1 MPTTDETYHTR
12 VRVIVEELDG
22 NGDVID
28 VVSENTL
35 ADFPDDQNEE
45 YSGLQSDTFF
55 NDVIKKCGG
64 RV

>member
-28 VVSENTL
+28 VVSETTL
-35 ADFPDDQNEE
+35 ADFPDDQDDE
-45 YSGLQSDTFF
+45 YQGQKSDDFY
-55 NDVIKKCGG
+55 NDVVKKCGG
-64 RV
+64 HV

>member
-28 VVSENTL
+28 VVSEKTV
-35 ADFPDDQNEE
+35 ADFPDDQNDE
-45 YSGLQSDTFF
+45 YQGEQSDNFF
-55 NDVIKKCGG
+55 NTLTRLSEGI
-64 RV
+64 